1 MLYSYLFTMKTII
14 ENNKKCNL
22 NILYRYEFNIKKYK
36 KKKCSSKGRIE
47 DK

>member
-36 KKKCSSKGRIE
+36 KKKMFFEGKNRR
-47 DK
+47 